1 MVKHGVQ
8 NDRGK
13 GHYRLE
19 TKNVSVEELEEGRQY
34 YFDVVMTY
42 DDGKQQLN
50 KGNLFKHMYTFYQR
64 EMRPLPV
71 PGDHLLK
78 YMLQSCRLLSGVC
91 LLRVVAWTIIVSM
104 PCGI

>member
-8 NDRGK
+8 KDRGK

-50 KGNLFKHMYTFYQR
+50 KGTCSSTCTRFTSVR
-64 EMRPLPV
+64 
-71 PGDHLLK
+71 
-78 YMLQSCRLLSGVC
+78 
-91 LLRVVAWTIIVSM
+91 
-104 PCGI
+104 